1 MLAKAKRLLFDIKAD
16 IKIIK
21 DDIAKRKKTDELTID
36 DFIFHCYSI
45 GLQDKPDGSIECDIF
60 KLDINGG
67 ELNNKNINNVVCSFT
82 NNFSFQNV
90 YLNNFVIL
98 ITTNEPTKFVGTYYE
113 PLLVNEDDINA
124 IENGMTNNYIKVF
137 NITYGTDGLTYT
149 FNDECKTN
157 IDTINKVQPKSLHI
171 TRNQTSYGFRNE
183 SNGFTF
189 VYQTGED
196 LTNDLTIKE
205 CNNFVNSLSET
216 SLSLIHIND
225 MLSSALNTQY
235 ISIVGTLF
243 VKKSY
248 LLNKNFEVAMDKF
261 LLKSEYENSD
271 DLTNELEKIDNRY
284 TGRISSMYDTLSST
298 YTYDSI
304 HNKLINDIYN
314 INKKVKPLYN
324 NSSCPDFD
332 CCDIRDVRIHL
343 YNLLTKN
350 TDVVV
355 KDGKYC
361 YVKEIK
367 FENENDFVN
376 EKNKKI
382 YIKTPNNNHFS
393 FEPYITDI
401 IVENEQL
408 FKKFMFTDPFLIR
421 ELLLNNMDAII
432 NLDDYISDKLSK
444 IEEEKEKITE
454 YCNIINGRI
463 NNYASYYYR
472 NDYQLSF
479 SSIDKILSGIPPD
492 RISSNPKPS
501 YNYSQLLIELMKQYY
516 DELETDENGEAI
528 GVQTINALFSSYSQ
542 IKKVNTYI
550 DAVIVNGVL
559 YKSNGIS
566 DKSIINVSL
575 PKDDNEIVNIQFI
588 TNVMSILGYF
598 SETHKIPSTTITFS

>member
-1 MLAKAKRLLFDIKAD
+1 MLAKAKRLLFDIKTD

-60 KLDINGG
+60 KLDITGG

-82 NNFSFQNV
+82 ENFSFQNV
-90 YLNNFVIL
+90 YFNNIVIL
-98 ITTNEPTKFVGTYYE
+98 ITTNEPTKFAGTYYE
-113 PLLVNEDDINA
+113 SLLVDEDDINA
-124 IENGMTNNYIKVF
+124 IENGMTDNYIKVF
-137 NITYGTDGLTYT
+137 NIVYGPNGLTYT
-149 FNDECKTN
+149 FNDECKIN

-171 TRNQTSYGFRNE
+171 TRNQTKYGFRNE
-183 SNGFTF
+183 ANGFTF
-189 VYQTGED
+189 VYQTGSE

-205 CNNFVNSLSET
+205 GNNFVNSISET
-216 SLSLIHIND
+216 ALSLIHIND

-248 LLNKNFEVAMDKF
+248 LLNNKIEVAMDKF
-261 LLKSEYENSD
+261 LLKSEYENSEY
-271 DLTNELEKIDNRY
+271 LNELEKIDNRY
-284 TGRISSMYDTLSST
+284 TGRISSIYDTLSST

-324 NSSCPDFD
+324 DNSCPDFD

-361 YVKEIK
+361 YIKEIE
-367 FENENDFVN
+367 FENEDDFVN

-382 YIKTPNNNHFS
+382 YIKTPTNNHFS

-401 IVENEQL
+401 IVEDEQL

-421 ELLLNNMDAII
+421 ELLLNNMDAVVD
-432 NLDDYISDKLSK
+432 LDNGISDSLEKK
-444 IEEEKEKITE
+444 EEKEKIIE

-463 NNYASYYYR
+463 NNYASYYY
-472 NDYQLSF
+472 DKYQLSF
-479 SSIDKILSGIPPD
+479 GSINKILSGIPPD
-492 RISSNPKPS
+492 RTLPKPKPS
-501 YNYSQLLIELMKQYY
+501 YNYSSLLIKLMKQYY

-528 GVQTINALFSSYSQ
+528 DIQTINALFSSYSQ

-550 DAVIVNGVL
+550 DAVIVDGVL
-559 YKSNGIS
+559 YKSSGIS
-566 DKSIINVSL
+566 DKSIIEVSL

-588 TNVMSILGYF
+588 TNIMSILNYLN
-598 SETHKIPSTTITFS
+598 ETHIIPSTTITFS